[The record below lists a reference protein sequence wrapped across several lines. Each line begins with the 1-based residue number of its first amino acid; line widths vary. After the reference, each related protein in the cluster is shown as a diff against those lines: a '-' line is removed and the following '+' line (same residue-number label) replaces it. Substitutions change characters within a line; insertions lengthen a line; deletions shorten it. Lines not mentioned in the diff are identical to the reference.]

1 MAFCCEHENF
11 FFLDCFLAFQVMKNA
26 SELRDHE
33 STHRGVRPYLC
44 DQCGAGFANKMHLSR
59 HRRLHFT
66 TPKCLQCD
74 QCTATFAKREH
85 LKRHMQ
91 TQHTDEKPF
100 TCQYPGCDKAFKRKD
115 KLQDHYR
122 MHSNET
128 PYQCPLCGKAYRYR
142 SVKLPHVP

>member
-1 MAFCCEHENF
+1 
-11 FFLDCFLAFQVMKNA
+11 MKNA
-26 SELRDHE
+26 NDLKDHE
-33 STHRGVRPYLC
+33 LTHKGIRSYLC
-44 DQCGAGFANKMHLSR
+44 DQCGAAFANRLHLSR
-59 HRRLHFT
+59 HRRLHNAI
-66 TPKCLQCD
+66 PKCLQCD

-100 TCQYPGCDKAFKRKD
+100 VCQYPNCDKAFKRKD

-128 PYQCPLCGKAYRYR
+128 PYQCAICGKAYRYR
-142 SVKLPHVP
+142 